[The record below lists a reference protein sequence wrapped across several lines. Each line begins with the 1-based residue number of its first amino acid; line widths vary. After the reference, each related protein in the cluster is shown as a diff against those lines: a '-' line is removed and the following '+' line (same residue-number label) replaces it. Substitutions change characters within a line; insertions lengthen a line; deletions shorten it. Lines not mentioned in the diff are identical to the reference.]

1 MQHVPF
7 SFPNLILEWENG
19 EKENI
24 TESVPFKSF
33 LQMMKIVKLK
43 WDSYPS
49 SAVIPGFLQLFIHI
63 VIYLENIAW
72 AH

>member
-43 WDSYPS
+43 
-49 SAVIPGFLQLFIHI
+49 
-63 VIYLENIAW
+63 
-72 AH
+72 